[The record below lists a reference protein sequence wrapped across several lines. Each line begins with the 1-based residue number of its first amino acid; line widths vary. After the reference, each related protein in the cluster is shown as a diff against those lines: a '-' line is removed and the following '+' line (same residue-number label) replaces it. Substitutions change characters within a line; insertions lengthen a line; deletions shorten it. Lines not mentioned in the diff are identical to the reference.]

1 MTLVEFNKVYTY
13 QSDSKK
19 FGRIEVWEVPAP
31 VDGKYKADCESYL
44 LALQELTD
52 ELNGAELY
60 YCRING
66 EGHCVA
72 VKDGMILDCNCQR
85 WLGLKEYTKVYNM
98 TDLSKYW
105 KIGILLRKLSTKMFG
120 RVLNYKG

>member
-13 QSDSKK
+13 QSDLQK
-19 FGRIEVWEVPAP
+19 FGRVEVWEVPAP
-31 VDGKYKADCESYL
+31 IGGKYKADCESYL

-52 ELNGAELY
+52 ELVDAELY

-66 EGHCVA
+66 EGHCIAIRDDMV
-72 VKDGMILDCNCQR
+72 LDCNCQR
-85 WLGLKEYTKVYNM
+85 WLGIKEYTKVYNM

-105 KIGILLRKLSTKMFG
+105 RIGILLRKLSTKVFG
-120 RVLNYKG
+120 YVVLARR

>member
-19 FGRIEVWEVPAP
+19 FGRVEVWEVPTP
-31 VDGKYKADCESYL
+31 VDGRYKADCESYL
-44 LALQELTD
+44 LALQELTA

-60 YCRING
+60 YCRITG
-66 EGHCVA
+66 EGHCIAIRDDMV
-72 VKDGMILDCNCQR
+72 LDCNCQR
-85 WLGLKEYTKVYNM
+85 WLGIKEYTKVYNM